1 MLCEFIKNGKK
12 KFKKITYIK
21 NKDGKEIQKEEPI
34 TEKEAI
40 EYFDEDDMDE
50 GSKVE
55 FTFEKDHIQNVKKVK
70 SIITKNGEKKEPETN
85 ENLHLKDIVNQMII
99 NKRNTKDFEKKNKP
113 SEVKVIKNFYIIVD
127 EIDGKPIAKRVYKGE
142 DGEEFEEE
150 LNEDI
155 EKYIKDKDQIQ
166 LQ

>member
-1 MLCEFIKNGKK
+1 
-12 KFKKITYIK
+12 
-21 NKDGKEIQKEEPI
+21 
-34 TEKEAI
+34 
-40 EYFDEDDMDE
+40 
-50 GSKVE
+50 
-55 FTFEKDHIQNVKKVK
+55 
-70 SIITKNGEKKEPETN
+70 
-85 ENLHLKDIVNQMII
+85 MII

-166 LQ
+166 PGNKFEVAV